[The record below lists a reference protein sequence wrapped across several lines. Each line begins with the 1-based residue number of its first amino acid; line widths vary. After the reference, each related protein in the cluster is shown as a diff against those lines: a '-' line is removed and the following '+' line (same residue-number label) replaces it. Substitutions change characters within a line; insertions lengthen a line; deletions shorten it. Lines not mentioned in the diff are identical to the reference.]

1 MSEVHIPERTA
12 PQELPL
18 VISFTRPIGDGG
30 SIQLQTNVVQTVSQV
45 ELDALIDKLHHAGR
59 RIAAHAALE
68 AANNHLDQ
76 VNVSEAANMA
86 QVQALN
92 TLPDQQ
98 ARLTENKNKLSAAN
112 QEIVQAG
119 AIREKILH
127 RIGLLMDEL
136 K

>member
-1 MSEVHIPERTA
+1 
-12 PQELPL
+12 

-30 SIQLQTNVVQTVSQV
+30 SIQLQTNVVQTVPQV
-45 ELDALIDKLHHAGR
+45 ELDALIDKLHNAGR

-92 TLPDQQ
+92 ALPDTQ